1 MWPKATKNVRG
12 KSQPHQWKMSSKA
25 TNGKQPL
32 KESTNLELLPA
43 MTQSNLK
50 FVMGKPMLTVDALY
64 KQVKLMSTFVTTT
77 SIITSWVKT

>member
-1 MWPKATKNVRG
+1 
-12 KSQPHQWKMSSKA
+12 MSSKA

-43 MTQSNLK
+43 MTQSNLE

>member
-12 KSQPHQWKMSSKA
+12 KSQPQQWKMSSKA

-50 FVMGKPMLTVDALY
+50 FIMGKPMLTVDALY
-64 KQVKLMSTFVTTT
+64 KAGQAYVDLRNYYINNYKLG
-77 SIITSWVKT
+77 